1 MAACRKANEQISS
14 FTFPVIQFSL
24 IFMKREPCFN
34 AMIYRVTTSINPAKK
49 LVTAIGFFFLLSAV
63 VAQPRFHAL
72 VLFENGG
79 HHLEFTNAAQPWLNK
94 LATDS
99 NFTIDYIKKADSI
112 NEVFFAKY
120 QLFIQLDYPPYGWPP
135 AAMAAFKD
143 YIEKGKGG
151 WIGLHHATLLGEF
164 DGYAMWPWF
173 SDFMG
178 GIRFKNYIPTF
189 ASAQV
194 IVEDEKHPCMKNLQL
209 QFTVKKEEWY
219 TYNKSPR
226 KNVHVLASVNETSY
240 APNSDIKM
248 GDHPVVW
255 TNEHFPARNI
265 YIFMGHGP
273 DLFENK
279 YYTTLLTNAIFW
291 AAGKE

>member
-1 MAACRKANEQISS
+1 MRKELFTTICAFFALLAA
-14 FTFPVIQFSL
+14 
-24 IFMKREPCFN
+24 
-34 AMIYRVTTSINPAKK
+34 
-49 LVTAIGFFFLLSAV
+49 

-94 LATDS
+94 LAADS
-99 NFTIDYIKKADSI
+99 NFSITYLQKTDSI
-112 NEVFFAKY
+112 NEVFLSKY
-120 QLFIQLDYPPYGWPP
+120 QLFIQLDYPPYGWTN
-135 AAMAAFKD
+135 AAMVAFKE

-164 DGYAMWPWF
+164 DGYPMWSWF

-178 GIRFKNYIPTF
+178 GIKFKSYIPTF
-189 ASAQV
+189 AAAQV
-194 IVEDEKHPCMKNLQL
+194 KVEDAKHPCMKNVPL
-209 QFTVKKEEWY
+209 QFTIMKEEWY
-219 TYNKSPR
+219 TYDKSPR
-226 KNVHVLASVNETSY
+226 NNVHVLASVNESSY
-240 APNSDIKM
+240 DPNSTIKM

-255 TNEHFPARNI
+255 TNELVRARNI

-273 DLFENK
+273 DLFGSK
-279 YYTTLLTNAIFW
+279 VYTTLLTNAIFW